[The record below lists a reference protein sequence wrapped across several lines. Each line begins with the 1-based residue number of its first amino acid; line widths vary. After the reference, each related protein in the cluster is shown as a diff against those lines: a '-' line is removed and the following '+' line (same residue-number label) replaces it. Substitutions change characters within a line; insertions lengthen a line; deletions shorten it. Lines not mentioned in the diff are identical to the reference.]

1 MDRVRGDLWSSG
13 AACTPHDLCI
23 PAICLRSTINRNA
36 LSDPSIAF
44 SGAREHARSASSLAV
59 LYRRV
64 CQIRRREQMPE
75 RAGCLPGMMVR
86 TMPDLVGI
94 VLTHRAPGQVRQP
107 VISLVT
113 VEMSSNGASRRRPHK
128 RGKHKSMDRFG
139 IGFAMATQDYLEI
152 PAHGR
157 RRSEQPPSV
166 TPKMAGLGLLDS
178 IKGSDSSQVGHLVD
192 PPVPSDRL
200 PRLIVHAAIILH
212 GGI

>member
-1 MDRVRGDLWSSG
+1 MDRARGDLRSSG
-13 AACTPHDLCI
+13 AACTPHDLGI

-36 LSDPSIAF
+36 LSDPSVAF
-44 SGAREHARSASSLAV
+44 SGAREHARSAGSLTV
-59 LYRRV
+59 LHRRV
-64 CQIRRREQMPE
+64 GQVRRSELMPE
-75 RAGCLPGMMVR
+75 RAGRLPGVMVR

-94 VLTHRAPGQVRQP
+94 VLTHRAPGQVRQS

-113 VEMSSNGASRRRPHK
+113 VEMPSNGASRRRPHK
-128 RGKHKSMDRFG
+128 RGKHKSVDRLG
-139 IGFAMATQDYLEI
+139 IGLAMKTQDYLEI
-152 PAHGR
+152 PSHGC

-166 TPKMAGLGLLDS
+166 TPKMAGLGLHDS
-178 IKGSDSSQVGHLVD
+178 IKGSDSSQVGHLVG